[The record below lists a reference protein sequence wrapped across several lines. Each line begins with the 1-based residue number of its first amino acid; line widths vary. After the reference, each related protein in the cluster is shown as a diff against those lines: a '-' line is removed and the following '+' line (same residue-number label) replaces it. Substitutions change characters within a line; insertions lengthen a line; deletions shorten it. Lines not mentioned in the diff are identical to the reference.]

1 MNKGNSNHT
10 NLSKAINKERRLY
23 LDFANAIP
31 SGIYRMRVFH
41 EGGAREEKWHST
53 EDAPYRIEFVNDRFC
68 EILNLEK
75 QAFEKNPGIINAQLF
90 EEDKT
95 EFVRKNIEANLLTIP
110 FKWEGRF
117 IVRDELIWVHFESI
131 PKVLENRDILWTG
144 TLNDISERKRAE
156 QELNLK
162 NQELQKVNAEKDKF
176 FSIIAHDLRSP
187 FNSIVGFS
195 NILQERVEKEDIKN
209 IKTYAQIINNSSLRA
224 MNLLM
229 NLMEWSQSQTGR
241 MNFNPE
247 YFNPVDMME
256 EIIQLSNDFALQKS
270 ITITNDLPSVI
281 IVYADKA
288 MISTIVRNL
297 VSNAL
302 KFTNPG
308 GNIRLL
314 SEITPNKVKI
324 SVSDT
329 GVGIQKTVIKKI
341 FHIDSNCS
349 TPDTQGEKGTGLGL
363 ILCKEFVEKHGG
375 EIGIESEP
383 GKGSTFYFTIPAIAN
398 DSVYT

>member
-31 SGIYRMRVFH
+31 SGIYRLRVFH

-75 QAFEKNPGIINAQLF
+75 QAFEKTPGIINAQLF

-329 GVGIQKTVIKKI
+329 GVGIQKTFIKKI

-398 DSVYT
+398 DSVHT